1 MPANTT
7 PFPADGQSS
16 SRRWG
21 RVRRVGVAEIMA
33 ARCECGRPIEPD
45 DLELI
50 SERQLRAI
58 CAACHRDLF
67 QIDRTRWEERN
78 P

>member
-1 MPANTT
+1 MTTSIIPA
-7 PFPADGQSS
+7 

-21 RVRRVGVAEIMA
+21 RVRGVGVAEIMA
-33 ARCECGRPIEPD
+33 AHCQCGKPIEPA

-50 SERQLRAI
+50 SEKQLRAI

-67 QIDRTRWEERN
+67 TISRTWWETA